1 MRTVYISYDTSIGSS
16 TSSSS
21 STTIPP
27 FVASSSSSS
36 RSSSSSSRS
45 SSSSS
50 RSSSSSSRSS
60 SSSSRSSSS
69 SIADAGSS
77 GIGGG
82 AGAPCGGGH
91 ACNRA
96 TFDIA
101 VGYGSS
107 LTSNI
112 SAGPGDVVVLRA
124 ELNNAGAG
132 NGGPDNGPGAAP
144 FDGTMDRYS
153 SAVISAETSAQI
165 FGADDH
171 NGQTKG
177 YTVKIIPI
185 PENTNPHTGIT
196 WVRIKNTCGQIVYS
210 CCLSLGGGNTQP
222 PGGGNNSYGAAGS
235 TSILRILN
243 YSTNPNDPKWL
254 SLISSKL
261 VDNDLNTYPTFNI
274 KNINKFKFNEIYYS
288 NEKGKAIGD
297 VRDFGKGFVSLIT
310 ASQFLDLCIK
320 RPNQS
325 KTDEKFFKVFES
337 NCPIVMP
344 SIQVIQFKN
353 GDFHLLHS
361 RGKATVHAIKSKY
374 GHDHLIP
381 VFIGLQNFDNLTD
394 MKEIVNNLNRGLV
407 GEDGLSRSKDVF
419 SSNYYE

>member
-16 TSSSS
+16 TSSFS

-27 FVASSSSSS
+27 FVGP
-36 RSSSSSSRS
+36 
-45 SSSSS
+45 
-50 RSSSSSSRSS
+50 SSSSSRSS

-124 ELNNAGAG
+124 ELNNTGG
-132 NGGPDNGPGAAP
+132 GPGGPDNGPGPAP

-171 NGQTKG
+171 NGQTKS

-222 PGGGNNSYGAAGS
+222 PNPDNSYGTAGS
-235 TSILRILN
+235 KSILRILN
-243 YSTNPNDPKWL
+243 YSINPNDPKWL
-254 SLISSKL
+254 ALISSKL
-261 VDNDLNTYPTFNI
+261 IDNDLNTYPTFNI

-288 NEKGKAIGD
+288 NEQGKAIGD

-381 VFIGLQNFDNLTD
+381 VFIGLKNFDNLTD

>member
-1 MRTVYISYDTSIGSS
+1 MLV
-16 TSSSS
+16 
-21 STTIPP
+21 
-27 FVASSSSSS
+27 
-36 RSSSSSSRS
+36 
-45 SSSSS
+45 
-50 RSSSSSSRSS
+50 
-60 SSSSRSSSS
+60 SSS
-69 SIADAGSS
+69 SISSGDGGSS
-77 GIGGG
+77 AVGGG

-91 ACNRA
+91 SCNRA

-101 VGYGSS
+101 IGYGSS

-124 ELNNAGAG
+124 ELNNTGAG
-132 NGGPDNGPGAAP
+132 NGGPDNGPGPAP
-144 FDGTMDRYS
+144 FDGSLDRYS
-153 SAVISAETSAQI
+153 SVVITAEKSAQI

-171 NGQTKG
+171 NNQTKA
-177 YTVKIIPI
+177 YSVKIIPI

-222 PGGGNNSYGAAGS
+222 PSNSYGPVGS
-235 TSILRILN
+235 SQVFKIIN
-243 YSTNPNDPKWL
+243 YASDPNDPKWL
-254 SLISSKL
+254 SLISSTL
-261 VDNDLNTYPTFNI
+261 ANNDLSSYPTFNI

-288 NEKGKAIGD
+288 NEKGKAVGD
-297 VRDFGKGFVSLIT
+297 VRDFGKGFVSLMT

-325 KTDEKFFKVFES
+325 KTDEKFFKVFEG

-353 GDFHLLHS
+353 GDFHLLNS

-374 GHDHLIP
+374 GPDHLVP
-381 VFIGLQNFDNLTD
+381 VFIGLQNFDNQIGI
-394 MKEIVNNLNRGLV
+394 KEIVNNLNRGVV
-407 GEDGLSRSKDVF
+407 GEDGLSRSKDAF

>member
-1 MRTVYISYDTSIGSS
+1 
-16 TSSSS
+16 
-21 STTIPP
+21 
-27 FVASSSSSS
+27 
-36 RSSSSSSRS
+36 
-45 SSSSS
+45 
-50 RSSSSSSRSS
+50 
-60 SSSSRSSSS
+60 
-69 SIADAGSS
+69 
-77 GIGGG
+77 
-82 AGAPCGGGH
+82 
-91 ACNRA
+91 
-96 TFDIA
+96 

-124 ELNNAGAG
+124 ELNNAGPG
-132 NGGPDNGPGAAP
+132 NGGPDNGPGPAP

-153 SAVISAETSAQI
+153 SAVITAEKSAEI

-171 NGQTKG
+171 NGQTKS

-222 PGGGNNSYGAAGS
+222 PRNNNSYGAAGS
-235 TSILRILN
+235 NQIFKIIN
-243 YSTNPNDPKWL
+243 YASNANDPKWL
-254 SLISSKL
+254 SLISSRL
-261 VDNDLNTYPTFNI
+261 VNNDLSSYPTFNI

-288 NEKGKAIGD
+288 NEKDKAIGD
-297 VRDFGKGFVSLIT
+297 VRDFGKGFVSLMT

-325 KTDEKFFKVFES
+325 KTDQKFFKVFES

-374 GHDHLIP
+374 GHDHLVP
-381 VFIGLQNFDNLTD
+381 VFIGLQNFDNQIGI
-394 MKEIVNNLNRGLV
+394 KEIVNNLNRGVV
-407 GEDGLSRSKDVF
+407 GEDGLSRSKDAF

>member
-1 MRTVYISYDTSIGSS
+1 MNTVYISYQNANQA
-16 TSSSS
+16 SSSS
-21 STTIPP
+21 
-27 FVASSSSSS
+27 VSSSSS
-36 RSSSSSSRS
+36 RSSSSRS
-45 SSSSS
+45 SLLV
-50 RSSSSSSRSS
+50 
-60 SSSSRSSSS
+60 SSS
-69 SIADAGSS
+69 SISSGDGGSS
-77 GIGGG
+77 GVGGG

-91 ACNRA
+91 ACSRA

-101 VGYGSS
+101 IGYGSS

-124 ELNNAGAG
+124 ELNNTGPG
-132 NGGPDNGPGAAP
+132 NGGPDNGPGPAP

-153 SAVISAETSAQI
+153 SAVITAEKSAEI

-171 NGQTKG
+171 NNQTKT
-177 YTVKIIPI
+177 YSVKIIPI

-222 PGGGNNSYGAAGS
+222 PLPPNSYGAAGS
-235 TSILRILN
+235 NQIFKIIN
-243 YSTNPNDPKWL
+243 YASNANDPKWL
-254 SLISSKL
+254 SLISSRL
-261 VDNDLNTYPTFNI
+261 VNNDLSSYPTFNI

-288 NEKGKAIGD
+288 NEKDKAIGD
-297 VRDFGKGFVSLIT
+297 VRDFGKGFVSLMT

-325 KTDEKFFKVFES
+325 KTDQKFFKVFES

-374 GHDHLIP
+374 GHDHLVP
-381 VFIGLQNFDNLTD
+381 VFIGLQNFDNQIGI
-394 MKEIVNNLNRGLV
+394 KEIVNNLNRGVV
-407 GEDGLSRSKDVF
+407 GEDGLSRSKDAF